1 MQKEFKEAANHD
13 TSLAVHNTIR
23 EMILNRDLLPGE
35 KINQISMSNLLKTSR
50 TPVINALHRL
60 ESEGLVDSH
69 KNTGFF
75 VHRLSI
81 KELYDLFA
89 LREAIDIIVVHD
101 IIQFATD
108 EELDEIEKYFSGFSS
123 KTDLIDPEKYRRADV
138 KFHLSIIAL
147 CRNRVV
153 HKLNDNFQILARSY
167 MAGLL
172 RPFKTTLTEHLN
184 IIHFLQERNAEKAEQ
199 EMRNHVKKTKD
210 LIQETINGLIRMKL
224 DPEKIHVDEISL
236 AVDYKQK

>member
-1 MQKEFKEAANHD
+1 MSKESKKAVAND
-13 TSLAVHNTIR
+13 TSLAVHNAIR
-23 EMILNRDLLPGE
+23 EMILNRELLPGE
-35 KINQISMSNLLKTSR
+35 KINQITMSNLLKTSR

-60 ESEGLVDSH
+60 ESEGLVDSQ

-101 IIQFATD
+101 IVQFATD
-108 EELDEIEKYFSGFSS
+108 EELNTIEEYFGGFSS
-123 KTDLIDPEKYRRADV
+123 QVDLIDPEKYRRADV

-147 CRNRVV
+147 CHNRVV

-172 RPFKTTLTEHLN
+172 RPYKTTLSEHMN
-184 IIHFLQERNAEKAEQ
+184 IIHALQERDGKKAEQ
-199 EMRNHVKKTKD
+199 EMRNHVNKSKD

-236 AVDYKQK
+236 AVEFTNK